1 MTTLAAP
8 LPDLSRLRF
17 LCRRGMKELDV
28 LFTRWLERRYPAAS
42 PDERWIFVRLLER
55 EDPELWS
62 WIVGQT
68 EPPID
73 VADVITQLR
82 ANA

>member
-1 MTTLAAP
+1 MNTTNL
-8 LPDLSRLRF
+8 LPDLSRLKF

-28 LFTRWLERRYPAAS
+28 LFTRWLTHRYPTAS
-42 PDERWIFVRLLER
+42 PAERWIFVRLLER

-68 EPPID
+68 DTPMEF
-73 VADVITQLR
+73 ADVIGQLR

>member
-1 MTTLAAP
+1 MNRVTE
-8 LPDLSRLRF
+8 LPDLNRLRF

-28 LFTRWLERRYPAAS
+28 LFTRWLERRWPVAS
-42 PDERWIFVRLLER
+42 PAERWVFVRLLER

-68 EPPID
+68 EPPPEFVD
-73 VADVITQLR
+73 VVVQLG
-82 ANA
+82 AHA